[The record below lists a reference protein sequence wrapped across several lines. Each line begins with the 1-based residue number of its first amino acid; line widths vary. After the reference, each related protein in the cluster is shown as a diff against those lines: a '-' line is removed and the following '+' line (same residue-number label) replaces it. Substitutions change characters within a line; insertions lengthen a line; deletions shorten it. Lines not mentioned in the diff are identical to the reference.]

1 MAATDRTPERPPRLA
16 ASRQLL
22 RDIARRPTGLVALV
36 IITVLVVAVTVG
48 PWLVAD
54 PSAQDIPRRLEG
66 PSADHWF
73 GTDHLGRD
81 LLARIVV
88 GARIALGVAVPAV
101 VIAMALGLALG
112 LAAGYLGGRVD
123 SFVIVITD
131 TLQAFTAVVLAI
143 LLLALIGGSLTTV
156 VIVIGITFAPG
167 YARVVRASV
176 LAIKKDVFV
185 QAERSLGAT
194 SGRIITVHILPN
206 VLAPM
211 LILMAIDLP
220 VAVTIEA
227 GLSFLGVGVPPPTP
241 SWGVIL
247 RDGFDRV
254 REAPWP
260 VIWAGLSLMVT
271 TLGFTLLGEA
281 LRDRLDP
288 RVREAT
294 EQGPAPGGAV

>member
-1 MAATDRTPERPPRLA
+1 MAATDPTPRKPSRLA
-16 ASRQLL
+16 AARELL
-22 RDIARRPTGLVALV
+22 GDIARRPTGLLALV
-36 IITVLVVAVTVG
+36 IIGGLFLAVTIG
-48 PWLVAD
+48 PLLVAD
-54 PSAQDIPRRLEG
+54 PSAQDIGRRLEG
-66 PSADHWF
+66 PSADYWF

-81 LLARIVV
+81 LFARLVV
-88 GARIALGVAVPAV
+88 GSRIAMGVAIPSV
-101 VIAMALGLALG
+101 VLAMFFGMLLG
-112 LAAGYLGGRVD
+112 LAAGYLGGWID
-123 SFVIVITD
+123 SIVIVITD
-131 TLQAFTAVVLAI
+131 TLQSFTAVVLAL
-143 LLLALIGGSLTTV
+143 LLLALLGGSLVTV
-156 VIVIGITFAPG
+156 VIVIAITFAPG

-185 QAERSLGAT
+185 QAERSLGAK

-227 GLSFLGVGVPPPTP
+227 GLSFLGVGVPPPIP

-254 REAPWP
+254 REAPWA
-260 VIWAGLSLMVT
+260 VIWAGVSLMVT
-271 TLGFTLLGEA
+271 TLGFTLLGES

-294 EQGPAPGGAV
+294 RGGGGQAQT

>member
-1 MAATDRTPERPPRLA
+1 MAATERTPSKARRLA
-16 ASRQLL
+16 AAGQLL
-22 RDIARRPTGLVALV
+22 GDIARRPTGLIALILIAGLVLAVA
-36 IITVLVVAVTVG
+36 IG
-48 PWLVAD
+48 PLFVAD
-54 PSAQDIPRRLEG
+54 PSIQDIGRRLEG
-66 PSADHWF
+66 PSADYWL

-81 LLARIVV
+81 LLARLVV
-88 GARIALGVAVPAV
+88 GSRIAMGVAIPAV
-101 VIAMALGLALG
+101 VLAMFFGLILG
-112 LAAGYLGGRVD
+112 LAAGYLGGRTD
-123 SFVIVITD
+123 SFVIVVTD
-131 TLQAFTAVVLAI
+131 TLQSFTAVVLAL

-156 VIVIGITFAPG
+156 VIVIAVTFAPG

-185 QAERSLGAT
+185 QAERSLGAK
-194 SGRIITVHILPN
+194 SGRIIFVHILPN

-254 REAPWP
+254 RDAPWA
-260 VIWAGLSLMVT
+260 VIWAGLSLMAT

-294 EQGPAPGGAV
+294 RGGGGQAQA

>member
-1 MAATDRTPERPPRLA
+1 MAATDGTPSKPSRLGA
-16 ASRQLL
+16 GREFLG
-22 RDIARRPTGLVALV
+22 DIARRPTGLVALV
-36 IITVLVVAVTVG
+36 IIGGLFLTVTIG

-54 PSAQDIPRRLEG
+54 PSAQDIGRRLEG
-66 PSADHWF
+66 PSADYWL

-81 LLARIVV
+81 LLARLVV
-88 GARIALGVAVPAV
+88 GSRIAMGVAIPS
-101 VIAMALGLALG
+101 VILAMVFGLLLG
-112 LAAGYLGGRVD
+112 LAAGYLGGRTD
-123 SFVIVITD
+123 SIVIVITD
-131 TLQAFTAVVLAI
+131 TLQSFTAVVLAL
-143 LLLALIGGSLTTV
+143 LLLALLGGSLVTV
-156 VIVIGITFAPG
+156 VIVIAITFAPG

-185 QAERSLGAT
+185 QAERSLGAK
-194 SGRIITVHILPN
+194 SGRIIGVHILPN

-227 GLSFLGVGVPPPTP
+227 GLSFLGVGVPPPIP

-254 REAPWP
+254 REAPWA
-260 VIWAGLSLMVT
+260 VIWAGVSLMIT
-271 TLGFTLLGEA
+271 TLGFTLLGES

-294 EQGPAPGGAV
+294 RDG

>member
-1 MAATDRTPERPPRLA
+1 MAVTARLRETPRWMTATMEV
-16 ASRQLL
+16 L
-22 RDIARRPTGLVALV
+22 RDIIRRPTGLLALV
-36 IITVLVVAVTVG
+36 IIAGLVVAVAIG
-48 PWLVAD
+48 PWMVAD
-54 PSAQDIPRRLEG
+54 PAAQDIARRLEG
-66 PSADHWF
+66 PSSDYWL

-81 LLARIVV
+81 LLARLVV
-88 GARIALGVAVPAV
+88 GSRIALGVAVPAV
-101 VIAMALGLALG
+101 TIAMVVGVVLG
-112 LAAGYLGGRVD
+112 LAAGYLGGRTDNV
-123 SFVIVITD
+123 VIVVTD
-131 TLQAFTAVVLAI
+131 TLQAFPAVVLA
-143 LLLALIGGSLTTV
+143 LAFLALLGGSLTNV
-156 VIVIGITFAPG
+156 IIVIAIGFAPG

-176 LAIKKDVFV
+176 LAIKEDVFV
-185 QAERSLGAT
+185 QAERSLGART
-194 SGRIITVHILPN
+194 GRVIWVHILPN

-254 REAPWP
+254 RDAPWP
-260 VIWAGLSLMVT
+260 VIWSGLTLVLT

-288 RVREAT
+288 RVRRASRELP
-294 EQGPAPGGAV
+294 Q

>member
-1 MAATDRTPERPPRLA
+1 MAATERTPSKPRRLA
-16 ASRQLL
+16 AAGELL
-22 RDIARRPTGLVALV
+22 GDIARRPTGLVALV
-36 IITVLVVAVTVG
+36 LIAGLVLAVTIG
-48 PWLVAD
+48 PLLVAD
-54 PSAQDIPRRLEG
+54 PAAQDIGRRLEG
-66 PSADHWF
+66 PTADYWL

-81 LLARIVV
+81 LLARLVV
-88 GARIALGVAVPAV
+88 GSRIAMGVAIPAV
-101 VIAMALGLALG
+101 VLAMFFGLILG
-112 LAAGYLGGRVD
+112 LAAGYLGGRTD

-131 TLQAFTAVVLAI
+131 TLQSFTAVVLAL

-156 VIVIGITFAPG
+156 VIVIAVTFAPG

-185 QAERSLGAT
+185 QAERSLGAK
-194 SGRIITVHILPN
+194 SGRIIFVHILPN
-206 VLAPM
+206 VLAPI

-254 REAPWP
+254 RDAPWP
-260 VIWAGLSLMVT
+260 VIWTGLSLMAT

-294 EQGPAPGGAV
+294 RGGGGQAQT

>member
-1 MAATDRTPERPPRLA
+1 MAATGPSPVRRRLTA
-16 ASRQLL
+16 AAEVIG
-22 RDIARRPTGLVALV
+22 DVARKPTGMVALV
-36 IITVLVVAVTVG
+36 IIAGLFIAVTIG
-48 PWLVAD
+48 PMLVAD
-54 PSAQDIPRRLEG
+54 PSSQAIDRRLEG
-66 PSADHWF
+66 PSSDHWF

-81 LLARIVV
+81 LLGRIVV
-88 GARIALGVAVPAV
+88 GARIAMGVAVPSV
-101 VIAMALGLALG
+101 VLAMVLGLLLG
-112 LAAGYLGGRVD
+112 LAAGYIGGRVD

-131 TLQAFTAVVLAI
+131 TLQSFTAVVLAL

-156 VIVIGITFAPG
+156 VIVIAITFAPG

-185 QAERSLGAT
+185 QAERSLGAST
-194 SGRIITVHILPN
+194 TRIITVHILPN
-206 VLAPM
+206 VIAPM

-254 REAPWP
+254 RDAPWP

-288 RVREAT
+288 RVRRAT
-294 EQGPAPGGAV
+294 RAGGGQAQT

>member
-1 MAATDRTPERPPRLA
+1 MAATERTPRPPRRLA
-16 ASRQLL
+16 AASELL
-22 RDIARRPTGLVALV
+22 GDIARRPTGLVAL
-36 IITVLVVAVTVG
+36 ILIAGLVLAVTIG
-48 PWLVAD
+48 PLLVAD
-54 PSAQDIPRRLEG
+54 PSAQDIGRRLEG
-66 PSADHWF
+66 PSADYWL

-81 LLARIVV
+81 LLARLVV
-88 GARIALGVAVPAV
+88 GSRIAMGVAIPAV
-101 VIAMALGLALG
+101 VLAMFFGLILG
-112 LAAGYLGGRVD
+112 LAAGYLGGRTD

-131 TLQAFTAVVLAI
+131 TLQSFTAVVLAL

-156 VIVIGITFAPG
+156 VIVIAVTFAPG

-185 QAERSLGAT
+185 QAERSLGAK
-194 SGRIITVHILPN
+194 SGRIIFVHILPN

-254 REAPWP
+254 RDAPWP
-260 VIWAGLSLMVT
+260 VIWAGLALMAT

-294 EQGPAPGGAV
+294 RGGGGQAQT

>member
-1 MAATDRTPERPPRLA
+1 MAATERTPRPPRRLA
-16 ASRQLL
+16 AAGELL
-22 RDIARRPTGLVALV
+22 GDIARRPTGLVAL
-36 IITVLVVAVTVG
+36 ILIAGLVLAVTIG
-48 PWLVAD
+48 PLLVAD
-54 PSAQDIPRRLEG
+54 PSAQDIGRRLEG
-66 PSADHWF
+66 PSADYWL

-81 LLARIVV
+81 LLARLVV
-88 GARIALGVAVPAV
+88 GSRIAMGVAIPAV
-101 VIAMALGLALG
+101 VLAMFFGLILG
-112 LAAGYLGGRVD
+112 LAAGYLGGRTD

-131 TLQAFTAVVLAI
+131 TLQSFTAVVLAL

-156 VIVIGITFAPG
+156 VIVIAVTFAPG

-185 QAERSLGAT
+185 QAERSLGAK
-194 SGRIITVHILPN
+194 SGRIIFVHILPN

-254 REAPWP
+254 RDAPWP
-260 VIWAGLSLMVT
+260 VIWAGLALMAT

-294 EQGPAPGGAV
+294 RGGGGQAQT

>member
-1 MAATDRTPERPPRLA
+1 MAATDGTPSKPSRLGA
-16 ASRQLL
+16 GREFLG
-22 RDIARRPTGLVALV
+22 DIARRPTGLVALV
-36 IITVLVVAVTVG
+36 IIGGLFLTVTIG

-54 PSAQDIPRRLEG
+54 PSAQDIGRRLEG
-66 PSADHWF
+66 PSADYWL

-81 LLARIVV
+81 LLARLVV
-88 GARIALGVAVPAV
+88 GSRIAMGVAIPS
-101 VIAMALGLALG
+101 VILAMVFGLLLG
-112 LAAGYLGGRVD
+112 LAAGYLGGRTD
-123 SFVIVITD
+123 SIVIVITD
-131 TLQAFTAVVLAI
+131 TLQSFTAVVLAL
-143 LLLALIGGSLTTV
+143 LLLALLGGSLVTV
-156 VIVIGITFAPG
+156 VIVIAITFAPG

-185 QAERSLGAT
+185 QAERSLGAK
-194 SGRIITVHILPN
+194 SGRIIGVHILPN
-206 VLAPM
+206 VLAPR

-227 GLSFLGVGVPPPTP
+227 GLSFLGVGVPPPIP

-254 REAPWP
+254 REAPWA
-260 VIWAGLSLMVT
+260 VIWAGVSLMIT
-271 TLGFTLLGEA
+271 TLGFTLLGES

-294 EQGPAPGGAV
+294 RDGGQAQT

>member
-1 MAATDRTPERPPRLA
+1 MAATDRVPRRPSRLVA
-16 ASRQLL
+16 AGELL

-36 IITVLVVAVTVG
+36 IITGLILVVTFG
-48 PWLVAD
+48 PLLVAD
-54 PSAQDIPRRLEG
+54 PSAQDIGRRLEG
-66 PSADHWF
+66 PSATYWF

-81 LLARIVV
+81 LLARLVV
-88 GARIALGVAVPAV
+88 GARIAMGVAIPAV
-101 VIAMALGLALG
+101 VLAMVFGLILG
-112 LAAGYLGGRVD
+112 LAAGYLGGRTD

-131 TLQAFTAVVLAI
+131 TLQSFTAVVLAL

-176 LAIKKDVFV
+176 LAIKKDVFI
-185 QAERSLGAT
+185 QAERSLGAN
-194 SGRIITVHILPN
+194 SGRIISVHILPN
-206 VLAPM
+206 VIAPM

-288 RVREAT
+288 RVRDVT
-294 EQGPAPGGAV
+294 RGGGGQAQT

>member
-1 MAATDRTPERPPRLA
+1 MAATERTPSKPRRLA
-16 ASRQLL
+16 AAGELL
-22 RDIARRPTGLVALV
+22 GDIARRPTGLVALV
-36 IITVLVVAVTVG
+36 LIAGLVLAVTIG
-48 PWLVAD
+48 PLLVAD
-54 PSAQDIPRRLEG
+54 PAAQDIGRRLEG
-66 PSADHWF
+66 PSADYWL
-73 GTDHLGRD
+73 GTDHLGRH
-81 LLARIVV
+81 LLARLVV
-88 GARIALGVAVPAV
+88 GSRIAMGVAIPAV
-101 VIAMALGLALG
+101 VLAMFFGLILG
-112 LAAGYLGGRVD
+112 LAAGYLGGRTD

-131 TLQAFTAVVLAI
+131 TLQSFTAVVLAL

-156 VIVIGITFAPG
+156 VIVIAITFAPG

-185 QAERSLGAT
+185 QAERSLGAN
-194 SGRIITVHILPN
+194 SGRIIFVHILPN
-206 VLAPM
+206 VLGPM

-260 VIWAGLSLMVT
+260 VIWVGLSLMAT

-294 EQGPAPGGAV
+294 RGGGGQAQT

>member
-1 MAATDRTPERPPRLA
+1 MAATERTSTTRRRLA
-16 ASRQLL
+16 AARELFG
-22 RDIARRPTGLVALV
+22 DIARRPTGLVALV
-36 IITVLVVAVTVG
+36 IIAGLVIAVTVG
-48 PWLVAD
+48 PMLVAD
-54 PSAQDIPRRLEG
+54 PSAQEIGRRLEG
-66 PSADHWF
+66 PSSDYWF

-81 LLARIVV
+81 LFARLVV
-88 GARIALGVAVPAV
+88 GARIAMGVAIPAV
-101 VIAMALGLALG
+101 VLAMFFGLILG
-112 LAAGYLGGRVD
+112 LAAGYLGGRTD

-131 TLQAFTAVVLAI
+131 TLQSFTAVVLAL
-143 LLLALIGGSLTTV
+143 LLLALLGGSLTTV
-156 VIVIGITFAPG
+156 VIVIAITFAPG

-176 LAIKKDVFV
+176 LAIKKDVFI
-185 QAERSLGAT
+185 QAERSLGAR
-194 SGRIITVHILPN
+194 SGRIIAVHVLPN

-254 REAPWP
+254 RDAPWP

-288 RVREAT
+288 RVMEAT
-294 EQGPAPGGAV
+294 RGGGGQAQT

>member
-1 MAATDRTPERPPRLA
+1 MAATERTPSKARRLA
-16 ASRQLL
+16 AAGELL
-22 RDIARRPTGLVALV
+22 GDIARRPTGLIALILIAGLVLAVA
-36 IITVLVVAVTVG
+36 IG
-48 PWLVAD
+48 PLFVAD
-54 PSAQDIPRRLEG
+54 PSIQDIGRRLEG
-66 PSADHWF
+66 PSADYWL

-81 LLARIVV
+81 LLARLVI
-88 GARIALGVAVPAV
+88 GSRIAMGVAIPAV
-101 VIAMALGLALG
+101 VLAMFFGLILG
-112 LAAGYLGGRVD
+112 LAAGYLGGRTD
-123 SFVIVITD
+123 SFVIVVTD
-131 TLQAFTAVVLAI
+131 TLQSFTAVVLAL

-156 VIVIGITFAPG
+156 VIVIAVTFAPG

-185 QAERSLGAT
+185 QAERSLGAK
-194 SGRIITVHILPN
+194 SGRIIFVHILPN

-254 REAPWP
+254 RDAPWP
-260 VIWAGLSLMVT
+260 VIWAGLSLMAT

-294 EQGPAPGGAV
+294 RGGGGQAQA

>member
-1 MAATDRTPERPPRLA
+1 MAATDGTPSKPSRLGA
-16 ASRQLL
+16 GREFLG
-22 RDIARRPTGLVALV
+22 DIARRPTGLVALV
-36 IITVLVVAVTVG
+36 IIGGLFLTVTIG

-54 PSAQDIPRRLEG
+54 PSAQDIGRRLEG
-66 PSADHWF
+66 PSADYWL

-81 LLARIVV
+81 LLARLVV
-88 GARIALGVAVPAV
+88 GSRIAMGVAIPS
-101 VIAMALGLALG
+101 VILAMVFGLLLG
-112 LAAGYLGGRVD
+112 LAAGYLGGRTD
-123 SFVIVITD
+123 SIVIVITD
-131 TLQAFTAVVLAI
+131 TLQSFTAVVLAL
-143 LLLALIGGSLTTV
+143 LLLALLGGSLVTV
-156 VIVIGITFAPG
+156 VIVIAITFAPG

-185 QAERSLGAT
+185 QAERSLGAK
-194 SGRIITVHILPN
+194 SGRIIGVHILPN

-227 GLSFLGVGVPPPTP
+227 GLSFLGVGVPPPIP

-254 REAPWP
+254 REAPWA
-260 VIWAGLSLMVT
+260 VIWAGVSLMIT
-271 TLGFTLLGEA
+271 TLGFTLLGES

-294 EQGPAPGGAV
+294 RDGGQAQT

>member
-1 MAATDRTPERPPRLA
+1 MTAVQDSPTPGRFKAAIGA
-16 ASRQLL
+16 IG
-22 RDIARRPTGLVALV
+22 DIARKPTGLVSLV
-36 IITVLVVAVTVG
+36 IIFVLFLAVTIG
-48 PWLVAD
+48 PSLVAD
-54 PSAQDIPRRLEG
+54 PSAQSIEHRLEG
-66 PSADHWF
+66 PSATHWL

-81 LLARIVV
+81 LLGRIVV
-88 GARIALGVAVPAV
+88 GARIAMGVAIPAV
-101 VIAMALGLALG
+101 FLAMVAGVVLG
-112 LAAGYLGGRVD
+112 LAAGYIGGWIDNV
-123 SFVIVITD
+123 VVVITD
-131 TLQAFTAVVLAI
+131 TLQSFTSVVLGL

-156 VIVIGITFAPG
+156 VIVIAITIAPG

-176 LAIKKDVFV
+176 LAIKQDVFV
-185 QAERSLGAT
+185 QASRSLGAST
-194 SGRIITVHILPN
+194 SRIVNVHILPN
-206 VLAPM
+206 VIAPM

-254 REAPWP
+254 REAPWA
-260 VIWAGLSLMVT
+260 VIWAGLALMVT

-288 RVREAT
+288 RVRRAT
-294 EQGPAPGGAV
+294 RGGGGQTP

>member
-1 MAATDRTPERPPRLA
+1 MTAVHDPSAPGRLRAAVA
-16 ASRQLL
+16 AVG
-22 RDIARRPTGLVALV
+22 DIARKPMGLVALV
-36 IITVLVVAVTVG
+36 IILGLFIAVTVG
-48 PWLVAD
+48 PMLVAD
-54 PSAQDIPRRLEG
+54 PSAQSIEHRLEG
-66 PSADHWF
+66 PSAAHWL

-88 GARIALGVAVPAV
+88 GARIAMGVAVPAV
-101 VIAMALGLALG
+101 LLAMVAGVILG
-112 LAAGYLGGRVD
+112 LAAGYLGGWIDNV
-123 SFVIVITD
+123 VIVITD
-131 TLQAFTAVVLAI
+131 TLQSFTSVVLGL

-156 VIVIGITFAPG
+156 VIVIAITIAPG

-176 LAIKKDVFV
+176 LAIKQDVFV
-185 QAERSLGAT
+185 QAQRSLG
-194 SGRIITVHILPN
+194 SGVSRIINVHILPN
-206 VLAPM
+206 VIAPM

-288 RVREAT
+288 RVRRAT
-294 EQGPAPGGAV
+294 RGTGGQTQP

>member
-1 MAATDRTPERPPRLA
+1 VMASTKRTARTPQRLVA
-16 ASRQLL
+16 TGGLL
-22 RDIARRPTGLVALV
+22 RDVARKPTGLLALV
-36 IITVLVVAVTVG
+36 IVGGLVLALVIG

-54 PSAQDIPRRLEG
+54 PSGQDIPRRLEG
-66 PSADHWF
+66 PSADHWL

-81 LLARIVV
+81 LLARLVV
-88 GARIALGVAVPAV
+88 GARIAMGVAVPSV
-101 VIAMALGLALG
+101 VIAMLIGLVLG
-112 LAAGYLGGRVD
+112 LAAGYLGGRTDNV
-123 SFVIVITD
+123 VIVITD
-131 TLQAFTAVVLAI
+131 TLQAFPAVVLA
-143 LLLALIGGSLTTV
+143 LAFLALLGGSLTNV
-156 VIVIGITFAPG
+156 IIVIAIGFAPG

-176 LAIKKDVFV
+176 LAIKADVFV
-185 QAERSLGAT
+185 EAERALGAK
-194 SGRIITVHILPN
+194 SGRIILVHILPN

-247 RDGFDRV
+247 RDGFERV
-254 REAPWP
+254 RDAPWP
-260 VIWAGLSLMVT
+260 VIWAGLTLMVT

-288 RVREAT
+288 RVRQAA
-294 EQGPAPGGAV
+294 QRGPGRG